1 MSVCS
6 AMASKGGAHII
17 ELALL
22 YMLYNEPAALAVN
35 QEKLAVK
42 AKHTLT
48 CLFETVLSKW
58 AGQWMSLWWTGRT
71 LVTSFYRIVLINIQI
86 SKTIIARYREY

>member
-22 YMLYNEPAALAVN
+22 YMLYNEAAALAVN

-42 AKHTLT
+42 LMTGLMD
-48 CLFETVLSKW
+48 
-58 AGQWMSLWWTGRT
+58 GSL
-71 LVTSFYRIVLINIQI
+71 L
-86 SKTIIARYREY
+86 